1 MGMTETKTIVDPWH
15 DRDKITGQPI
25 GKTLISLAVP
35 AVLSTFFTVVFEII
49 DMFWIGKL
57 GSVSIAALSASSF
70 FVWMLRGLGITIATG
85 AIAMV
90 ARRAGERNEE
100 GLLSTVIQAIGS
112 SFAFSIA
119 MMVVFFPLSMYSF
132 QWLGLEPGVA
142 GFAREYAVVF
152 LSGLVFV
159 YLMMTLEYVIRG
171 IGDTKLPMIIT
182 GVSLFLNAVM
192 DPVFIFVFDMGLM
205 GAAYATIF
213 AQAVGTLLMGLA
225 LFKKIPKLK
234 RIARKKGSGLHR
246 GFWERFFRMVK
257 IGGPVGISDAG
268 FSFIYL
274 LLTWIIA
281 YFGKESLGAIGI
293 AHRLEALPFFICL
306 GFSMAVAP
314 MVGQY
319 LGAGMLDHAKKS
331 VFLSLKITVVIMAGI
346 AVVYVLFAP
355 HLFRFFTDDAGIVAY
370 GAQYIR
376 IVILSDIFLPL
387 EVILSGA
394 FSGAGD
400 TKPPLYITFPITSLR
415 VPMAYFLAITLG
427 MGPTAIWLTIG
438 VTTFLKGFL
447 LLLAFNKGK
456 WAQKKI

>member
-1 MGMTETKTIVDPWH
+1 MTETKTIANPWS
-15 DRDKITGQPI
+15 DRDKITGQSI

-57 GSVSIAALSASSF
+57 GPVSIAALSASSF

-100 GLLSTVIQAIGS
+100 GLLATVTQAIGS
-112 SFAFSIA
+112 SFAFSVI
-119 MMVVFFPLSMYSF
+119 MMVVFFPLSMYCF

-142 GFAREYAVVF
+142 NFAREYAVVF

-182 GVSLFLNAVM
+182 GVSLFLNAAF
-192 DPVFIFVFDMGLM
+192 DPLFIFVFDMGLM
-205 GAAYATIF
+205 GAAYATIL

-225 LFKKIPKLK
+225 LFKKIPKLR
-234 RIARKKGSGLHR
+234 RIARIKRSGLSR
-246 GFWERFFRMVK
+246 GFWGRFFKMVK

-281 YFGKESLGAIGI
+281 FFGKEPLGAIGI
-293 AHRLEALPFFICL
+293 AHRVEALPFFICL

-319 LGAGMLDHAKKS
+319 LGAGMPDHARKS
-331 VFLSLKITVVIMAGI
+331 VYLSLKITVGIMVGI
-346 AVVYVLFAP
+346 AVVYFFFAP
-355 HLFRFFTDDAGIVAY
+355 HLFRFFTDDAVIVAH
-370 GAQYIR
+370 GAQYLR
-376 IVILSDIFLPL
+376 IVIISDIFLPL
-387 EVILSGA
+387 EVILGGA

-400 TKPPLYITFPITSLR
+400 TKPPLFIAFPITSFR
-415 VPMAYFLAITLG
+415 VPLAYFLAITLDLG
-427 MGPTAIWLTIG
+427 TTAIWLTIG

-447 LLLAFNKGK
+447 LLLVFNRGK
-456 WAQKKI
+456 WAEKKI